1 LPLAVARRALTV
13 LIAVAVA
20 VFPLGAATAGLHAP
34 TAKAVTASAHQ
45 GHAKAH
51 DHSAMKMTATSDRHG
66 AGHCDRKAA
75 DSNCCDDKGTCA
87 QTCLQKCFGPLAVL
101 LPGRTARLALAN
113 LFATLPAAQPPGW
126 SLTPQP
132 PPPRA

>member
-1 LPLAVARRALTV
+1 VAVARRALTI

-20 VFPLGAATAGLHAP
+20 FLPLGAATAGSHTPA
-34 TAKAVTASAHQ
+34 AKAVSAAAPQSQAMHHDHGAMQMAASADQ
-45 GHAKAH
+45 
-51 DHSAMKMTATSDRHG
+51 HG
-66 AGHCDRKAA
+66 ARHCDRKAA
-75 DSNCCDDKGTCA
+75 DPNCCDDKGTCA

-113 LFATLPAAQPPGW
+113 LFAALPAEQPPGW

>member
-1 LPLAVARRALTV
+1 MALARRALTV

-20 VFPLGAATAGLHAP
+20 FLPVGAATAGSHTPA
-34 TAKAVTASAHQ
+34 AKAVSAAAHQ
-45 GHAKAH
+45 SHAMHH
-51 DHSAMKMTATSDRHG
+51 DHGAMQMATSADQHG

-75 DSNCCDDKGTCA
+75 DPKCCDDEGTCA
-87 QTCLQKCFGPLAVL
+87 QTCLQKCFGQTAVMPPERSARQPLVH
-101 LPGRTARLALAN
+101 P
-113 LFATLPAAQPPGW
+113 FAALPAEQPPGW

>member
-1 LPLAVARRALTV
+1 MAVARRALTV

-20 VFPLGAATAGLHAP
+20 FLPLGAATAGLHAP
-34 TAKAVTASAHQ
+34 TAQAVTASAHQ
-45 GHAKAH
+45 GHAMAH
-51 DHSAMKMTATSDRHG
+51 DHSATKMTATSNRHD

-87 QTCLQKCFGPLAVL
+87 QTCVQKCFGQSAVL
-101 LPGRTARLALAN
+101 PSGRTARLASAHP
-113 LFATLPAAQPPGW
+113 FAALPAAQPPGR